1 MKQATWMAVVGVLGL
16 CLTSRAMAQRVIAIN
31 DRPAIQMV
39 ADKATTETDDVL
51 EFLNKDKLHGTLLGV
66 STEEYGLKWKHVRA
80 DKPIDFALTSAARA
94 TLAARK
100 ITPGTPGKAAVYLTN
115 GDMLP
120 GNIVSL
126 DADKLVLDT
135 WYAGKIDIRRLMIAS
150 ILPNLAVPALIYQ
163 GPGEPADWTVP
174 RGYGDQTMW
183 RFKNGAMYALQSY
196 PLGRDIPG
204 MPDAADIR
212 FDAAWRSAYPQFSF
226 MFFTDNFQEPANGYI
241 LQISGSSISLQRIS
255 RSSGSRSLDGNVN
268 YEAFQNGV
276 CRNATFNLL
285 VDKSLKT
292 FTLLINGKRVSQ
304 WTEPTDL
311 TFKGTG
317 LSFRSNN
324 NGDLKISNISIRAW
338 DGKTVE
344 TVGARLPP
352 KDDMVRLANND
363 KISGRLKAI
372 IGDTVKFETSY
383 AALDIPLA
391 QVAEIS
397 TSGEKSERARRNK
410 EDVRAYFSD
419 KGLVT
424 LQLDRIDKDEIKGQ
438 SENYG
443 KITLPLGALRLLEF
457 NIYEEKPA
465 DETDAFAF

>member
-1 MKQATWMAVVGVLGL
+1 
-16 CLTSRAMAQRVIAIN
+16 
-31 DRPAIQMV
+31 
-39 ADKATTETDDVL
+39 
-51 EFLNKDKLHGTLLGV
+51 
-66 STEEYGLKWKHVRA
+66 
-80 DKPIDFALTSAARA
+80 
-94 TLAARK
+94 
-100 ITPGTPGKAAVYLTN
+100 
-115 GDMLP
+115 
-120 GNIVSL
+120 
-126 DADKLVLDT
+126 
-135 WYAGKIDIRRLMIAS
+135 
-150 ILPNLAVPALIYQ
+150 
-163 GPGEPADWTVP
+163 
-174 RGYGDQTMW
+174 
-183 RFKNGAMYALQSY
+183 
-196 PLGRDIPG
+196 

-226 MFFTDNFQEPANGYI
+226 MFFTDNIQETSNGYI

-268 YEAFQNGV
+268 YEAFQNGI

-304 WTEPTDL
+304 WTEPADL

-317 LSFRSNN
+317 LSFRSNH

-344 TVGARLPP
+344 TDSARLPP

-363 KISGRLKAI
+363 KISGNLKAI
-372 IGDTVKFETSY
+372 TGDTVKFETSY

-391 QVAEIS
+391 KVAEIA

-424 LQLDRIDKDEIKGQ
+424 LQLDRIEKDEIKGQ
-438 SENYG
+438 SEHFG
-443 KITLPLGALRLLEF
+443 KIALPLGALRLLEF
-457 NIYEEKPA
+457 NIYEEKQA